1 MTSEYPDAVPIE
13 QIVTMAEGI
22 RQLPLAHLLPHS
34 HQLQRLLAITEE
46 INNAVNRASIS
57 LARRSVLNPRTSPP
71 SSNSAPSPIVSDQCT
86 APTPHIKR
94 SRKVSAARALQA
106 ACDIAPILAET
117 IRKQTVTQLEKW
129 CELPSDPRTCHLQPI
144 LSFQNDRGQS
154 SVDSTD
160 RIFLATSCQSLA
172 SDFAA
177 FEQNHGRV
185 SKHQVLLSQLLAG
198 NSITVQRHGHH
209 HGNFFSSLGDLGC
222 HREKF
227 DAGLLLGT
235 KMRIIQSCAE
245 AAGIGSTL
253 GLLLGYECQSLGRL
267 PYREFSELLG
277 LLQGSR
283 DALQPIIDFS
293 NEFDEWWLRFS
304 NHYHC
309 MHGKIVSLMRAFF
322 ADSMLRLSDIQ
333 AAILCQNSAP
343 IRTCL

>member
-1 MTSEYPDAVPIE
+1 
-13 QIVTMAEGI
+13 MAEGI

-34 HQLQRLLAITEE
+34 LQLQRLFAITAE
-46 INNAVNRASIS
+46 INTAVSRASINLANRGISNPCSS
-57 LARRSVLNPRTSPP
+57 LP
-71 SSNSAPSPIVSDQCT
+71 SSNSAQSPIESDQRT
-86 APTPHIKR
+86 ARTPHIKR

-106 ACDIAPILAET
+106 ACDIAPVLAET
-117 IRKQTVTQLEKW
+117 IRKQIVTQLEKW

-144 LSFQNDRGQS
+144 LSFQNDKSQS

-177 FEQNHGRV
+177 FEQNHGWV
-185 SKHQVLLSQLLAG
+185 SKHNVLLSQLLAG
-198 NSITVQRHGHH
+198 DSIAVQRHGHH

-227 DAGLLLGT
+227 DAGLRLGT

-245 AAGIGSTL
+245 AAGVGSTL

-267 PYREFSELLG
+267 PYREFSELLL
-277 LLQGSR
+277 LLQGPR
-283 DALQPIIDFS
+283 GALQPIIDFS
-293 NEFDEWWLRFS
+293 NEFDEWWLQFS
-304 NHYHC
+304 NHYHAI
-309 MHGKIVSLMRAFF
+309 HGKIESLIRAFC
-322 ADSMLRLSDIQ
+322 ADSMLRLSDVQ
-333 AAILCQNSAP
+333 AATLCQNAAQ